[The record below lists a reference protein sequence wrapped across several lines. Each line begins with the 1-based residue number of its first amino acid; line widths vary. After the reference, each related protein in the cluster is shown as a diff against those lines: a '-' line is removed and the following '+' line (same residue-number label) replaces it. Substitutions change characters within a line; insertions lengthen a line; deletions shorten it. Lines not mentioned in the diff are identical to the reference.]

1 MPSNLE
7 PLTMS
12 DLTHSFHCVLP
23 HEPPRILILG
33 SLPSVA
39 SVGQQQYYAH
49 PHNAFWRI
57 MEALFAQG
65 LTLDYAQ
72 RLALLK
78 QQRIALWDV
87 IASARREGSLDSA
100 IEPDSVVPN
109 DIIGL
114 LNTFPSVHSIYLN
127 GGSASALF
135 KRYIA
140 KQLPRALNVITL
152 PSTSPANARMR
163 FEEKLAKWRVIQ
175 QNALPSSDG
184 Q

>member
-1 MPSNLE
+1 MNQR
-7 PLTMS
+7 
-12 DLTHSFHCVLP
+12 THSFNCILP
-23 HEPPRILILG
+23 EEPQILILG

-39 SVGQQQYYAH
+39 SVVQQQYYAH

-57 MEALFAQG
+57 MEALFAQRQS
-65 LTLDYAQ
+65 LTYTQ
-72 RLALLK
+72 RIELLK
-78 QQRIALWDV
+78 QHRIALWDV

-135 KRYIA
+135 KRHIA
-140 KQLPRALNVITL
+140 KQLPRVPRAVNVVSL

-163 FEEKLAKWRVIQ
+163 FEEKLARWQVVREL
-175 QNALPSSDG
+175 ALLEK
-184 Q
+184 

>member
-1 MPSNLE
+1 M
-7 PLTMS
+7 
-12 DLTHSFHCVLP
+12 DLLS
-23 HEPPRILILG
+23 
-33 SLPSVA
+33 
-39 SVGQQQYYAH
+39 
-49 PHNAFWRI
+49 
-57 MEALFAQG
+57 
-65 LTLDYAQ
+65 
-72 RLALLK
+72 

-175 QNALPSSDG
+175 QNALSSSDG